1 MKVNDAYGNTQD
13 IRGAA
18 QYIPSSFLAPVIS
31 SGGTA
36 YSTRIADAI
45 GRVLVSGARWIAE
58 RHARHQMRRE
68 LERLSNHT
76 LKDLGFTRGQIDSA
90 VESAFAKKP
99 ARGIEQFTN
108 TAILRTVP
116 TAANDD
122 TVTRAA

>member
-18 QYIPSSFLAPVIS
+18 RYIPSSFLAPVIS
-31 SGGTA
+31 SGGPSYA
-36 YSTRIADAI
+36 TRIADAI
-45 GRVLVSGARWIAE
+45 GRVLVSGAGWIKE
-58 RHARHQMRRE
+58 GHARHQMRRE
-68 LERLSNHT
+68 LQGLSDRT
-76 LKDLGFTRGQIDSA
+76 LKDLGFTRGQIDSV

-99 ARGIEQFTN
+99 ARGIETFTN

-122 TVTRAA
+122 TVARAA